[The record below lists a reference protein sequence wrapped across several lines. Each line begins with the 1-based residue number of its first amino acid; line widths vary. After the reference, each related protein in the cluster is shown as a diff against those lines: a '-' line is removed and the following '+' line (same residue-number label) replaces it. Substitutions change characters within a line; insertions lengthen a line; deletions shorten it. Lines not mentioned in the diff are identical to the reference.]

1 MAGHNKWSKIK
12 HKKAASD
19 AQRSKLFSKHSKLIA
34 VEAKKAGGDINAP
47 GLKSAIER
55 ARKDNMPN
63 DNIERAVKKASD
75 ADTMAME
82 EVLYEA
88 YGPSGVALII
98 AGLTDNRNR
107 TAAEIKH
114 ILTKN
119 NASLA
124 AQGAAVWAF
133 TKEDGEYIA
142 NSTIELSE
150 EDGEKLGS
158 IIDALEEN
166 DDVQGVFTNAE

>member
-75 ADTMAME
+75 ADTVAME

-88 YGPSGVALII
+88 YGPSGVALVI

-119 NASLA
+119 DASLA

-166 DDVQGVFTNAE
+166 DDVQGVFTNAT